1 MRLAF
6 RFAPALRNREDGAL
20 GPLTRAEP
28 WRTYEGRYLMKS
40 RWILAITLGLAWSCA
55 RAQRPLPD
63 PSPHPF
69 SITKSDPSLDALLSP
84 NATLRTVAAGFGFID
99 GPVWIARSGSAEGY
113 LLASSIIDNVIY
125 KVTDAGKVS
134 VYLDQAGYSGSDFA
148 NVGKLAQVGRAHVI
162 LFGPGCTGVDRQG
175 RLIWCAGQ
183 DLAIKRLEKDGSRT
197 VLADGFEGKHFNG
210 PNDVAITADGAVFF
224 TDSDVG
230 LRGGIHSPQVQ
241 MPDSVWRW
249 KDGKV
254 TQVVSREQLGAEP
267 NGIALSPDDKYLYL
281 SAGTLAPDPKVLRYP
296 VMPDG
301 SVGPGEL
308 FTHGSG
314 IGDGMKTD
322 RAGNLW
328 SVDALP
334 GTIRITSASGRLLGL
349 LHLPTLGDAE
359 PRKTTCASSLAF
371 GGDDARTLYITACEY
386 IYALPLL
393 APGLLEGVAHQP

>member
-1 MRLAF
+1 M
-6 RFAPALRNREDGAL
+6 N
-20 GPLTRAEP
+20 
-28 WRTYEGRYLMKS
+28 S
-40 RWILAITLGLAWSCA
+40 RWILAFVLGLALPCA
-55 RAQRPLPD
+55 RAQLAPAD
-63 PSPHPF
+63 PVPHPF
-69 SITKSDPSLDALLSP
+69 SIAKSDPSLDALIAP
-84 NATLRTVAAGFGFID
+84 DAALRTVASGFGFID
-99 GPVWIARSGSAEGY
+99 GPVWIAGQAGAEGY

-125 KVTDAGKVS
+125 KVTAAGKVS
-134 VYLDQAGYSGSDFA
+134 VYLDRAGYSGTDFA

-210 PNDVAITADGAVFF
+210 PNDVAIAADGAIYF

-230 LRGGIHSPQVQ
+230 LRGGIHSPLVQ

-249 KDGKV
+249 KDGRV
-254 TQVVSREQLGAEP
+254 TLVVSREQLGAEP
-267 NGIALSPDDKYLYL
+267 NGIALSPDDKWLYL
-281 SAGTLAPDPKVLRYP
+281 SAGTLTPDPKVMRYP
-296 VMPDG
+296 INMDG
-301 SVGPGEL
+301 SAGVGEV

-334 GTIRITSASGRLLGL
+334 GTVRITAATGRLLGL
-349 LHLPTLGDAE
+349 LHLPTMGDAE

-371 GGDDARTLYITACEY
+371 GADDARTLYITACEY
-386 IYALPLL
+386 IYAIPLR
-393 APGLLEGVAHQP
+393 APGILEGLERQP